1 MKREFLKNLGLE
13 DEAVDKILDEASK
26 DIGKEKAKREQAE
39 EDLKTVK
46 QQLAD
51 RDKDLEE
58 LKKTSG
64 DAAEVQKKLDD
75 LQAKYDADTKAFQDQ
90 ITARDYADAMSSA
103 ISGAGL
109 KFSSKAAEKAF
120 RSELMDSK
128 AFPRGLKALSRELK
142 EKGLTVKDGALEGFE
157 AFVEDQKKA
166 DPEAFAPEKPAAQ
179 IVGKT
184 GAGGDPGALSA
195 GARAAKK
202 FNAQYAPTKK
212 E

>member
-13 DEAVDKILDEASK
+13 DEAIDKILDEASK

-58 LKKTSG
+58 LKRTSG
-64 DAAEVQKKLDD
+64 DAAAVQQKLDD

-90 ITARDYADAMSSA
+90 ITARDYVDAMTSA
-103 ISGAGL
+103 IAGAGL

-120 RSELMDSK
+120 RN
-128 AFPRGLKALSRELK
+128 ELK

-157 AFVEDQKKA
+157 EFVKAQREA
-166 DPEAFAPEKPAAQ
+166 DPEAFAPDKPAAQ
-179 IVGKT
+179 IVSKT

-195 GARAAKK
+195 GARAAQK
-202 FNAQYAPTKK
+202 FNAQYAPIKK

>member
-13 DEAVDKILDEASK
+13 DEAIDKILDEASK

-51 RDKDLEE
+51 RDKDLED

-120 RSELMDSK
+120 RN
-128 AFPRGLKALSRELK
+128 ELK

-157 AFVEDQKKA
+157 EFVKTQKEA
-166 DPEAFAPEKPAAQ
+166 DPEAFAPEKPTAQ
-179 IVGKT
+179 IVIKT

-195 GARAAKK
+195 GAKAAQK

>member
-1 MKREFLKNLGLE
+1 MKREFLKSLGLE
-13 DEAVDKILDEASK
+13 EEAIDKILDEASK

-75 LQAKYDADTKAFQDQ
+75 LHAKYDADTKAFQDQ

-120 RSELMDSK
+120 RN
-128 AFPRGLKALSRELK
+128 ELK

-179 IVGKT
+179 IVVKT

-195 GARAAKK
+195 GARAAQK

>member
-1 MKREFLKNLGLE
+1 MKREFLKSLGLE
-13 DEAVDKILDEASK
+13 EEAIDKILDEGSK
-26 DIGKEKAKREQAE
+26 DIGKEKAKREQVE
-39 EDLKTVK
+39 EDLNTVK

-58 LKKTSG
+58 LKKTSCV
-64 DAAEVQKKLDD
+64 AAEVQKKLDD
-75 LQAKYDADTKAFQDQ
+75 LQAKYDAAPQGVQDQ
-90 ITARDYADAMSSA
+90 ITARDYADAMSSS

-120 RSELMDSK
+120 RNE
-128 AFPRGLKALSRELK
+128 RK
-142 EKGLTVKDGALEGFE
+142 EKGLPVKDGALEGFE
-157 AFVEDQKKA
+157 EFVKTQKEA

-184 GAGGDPGALSA
+184 GAGGDPGVLSA
-195 GARAAKK
+195 GARAAQK

>member
-1 MKREFLKNLGLE
+1 MKREFLKSLGLE
-13 DEAVDKILDEASK
+13 EEAIDKILDEASK

-90 ITARDYADAMSSA
+90 ITARDYAH
-103 ISGAGL
+103 
-109 KFSSKAAEKAF
+109 
-120 RSELMDSK
+120 
-128 AFPRGLKALSRELK
+128 
-142 EKGLTVKDGALEGFE
+142 
-157 AFVEDQKKA
+157 
-166 DPEAFAPEKPAAQ
+166 
-179 IVGKT
+179 
-184 GAGGDPGALSA
+184 
-195 GARAAKK
+195 
-202 FNAQYAPTKK
+202 
-212 E
+212 

>member
-58 LKKTSG
+58 LRKTSG
-64 DAAEVQKKLDD
+64 DAAGVQRKLDD

-90 ITARDYADAMSSA
+90 IDARDYADAMTSA
-103 ISGAGL
+103 IAGAGL

-120 RSELMDSK
+120 RN
-128 AFPRGLKALSRELK
+128 ELK
-142 EKGLTVKDGALEGFE
+142 EKGLTVKDGTLEGFE
-157 AFVEDQKKA
+157 EFVKTQKEA
-166 DPEAFAPEKPAAQ
+166 DPEAFAPEKPGAQ
-179 IVGKT
+179 IVYKT

-195 GARAAKK
+195 GARAAQK

>member
-1 MKREFLKNLGLE
+1 MKREFLKSLGLE
-13 DEAVDKILDEASK
+13 EEAIDKILDEASK

-90 ITARDYADAMSSA
+90 IAARDYADAMSSA

-120 RSELMDSK
+120 RN
-128 AFPRGLKALSRELK
+128 ELK
-142 EKGLTVKDGALEGFE
+142 EKGLAVKDGALEGFE

-166 DPEAFAPEKPAAQ
+166 DPEAFAPEKPSAQ

-195 GARAAKK
+195 GARAAQK

>member
-1 MKREFLKNLGLE
+1 
-13 DEAVDKILDEASK
+13 
-26 DIGKEKAKREQAE
+26 
-39 EDLKTVK
+39 
-46 QQLAD
+46 
-51 RDKDLEE
+51 
-58 LKKTSG
+58 
-64 DAAEVQKKLDD
+64 
-75 LQAKYDADTKAFQDQ
+75 
-90 ITARDYADAMSSA
+90 MSSA

-120 RSELMDSK
+120 RN
-128 AFPRGLKALSRELK
+128 ELK

-195 GARAAKK
+195 GARAAQK

>member
-51 RDKDLEE
+51 RDKDLED
-58 LKKTSG
+58 LKKTSC

-75 LQAKYDADTKAFQDQ
+75 LQAKYDTDTKAFQDQ
-90 ITARDYADAMSSA
+90 IDARDYADAMSSA
-103 ISGAGL
+103 ISSAGL

-120 RSELMDSK
+120 RN
-128 AFPRGLKALSRELK
+128 ELK
-142 EKGLTVKDGALEGFE
+142 EKGLAVKDGALEGFE
-157 AFVEDQKKA
+157 EFVKTQKEA
-166 DPEAFAPEKPAAQ
+166 DPEAFAPEKPTAQ
-179 IVGKT
+179 ITVKT

-195 GARAAKK
+195 GAKAAQK